1 MADDTDDTSGGA
13 PTADGAS
20 GYDGAGLVARWIAEI
35 RMYER
40 AATGWEGRSKK
51 LIKRYKDERG
61 IRDGAGVRYNVLW
74 SNVQTLL
81 PAIYARTPKPDIE
94 RRFKDADKVGRYASQ
109 VLERCVDY
117 FVQQDGFNATVRQ
130 AVLDYLLP
138 GRGTTWVRYEPRMQQ
153 VPAPGDELGQGG
165 QVSDDVK
172 DPETLEMVEFE
183 DVVTD
188 YVHWSDFG
196 HTVARTWEEVRCV
209 WRRVYLT
216 REELRKRFG
225 EVGDEVPL
233 DYSPRG
239 VNDEKIPNASRK
251 ACVYEIW
258 DKAERRAM
266 WIHKDFPKPLDVRDD
281 PLRLP
286 DFWPCPRPLLANLA
300 NDSCIPTPDYVQ
312 YQDQASEL
320 DNITERIGAL
330 TKSIKVAGVYDASV
344 PGLARILSEG
354 IENKLIPVESWS
366 MFAEKGGLK
375 GSIDLLPLQDVVNAL
390 LALHEAREKVKQDL
404 YEITGLSDIIR
415 GATKAAETA
424 TAQQIKG
431 QFASLRLSD
440 RQADIQRFVR
450 ELVRITAVIIAEHF
464 SLETIRKISG
474 VRMFSAQEKQQL
486 QMMQQQGMPPPPGLA
501 PDELQELMD
510 APTWEEVEALLRD
523 DAARAFR
530 IDIETDSTIKADEEA
545 EKASRIEFLQAAGQF
560 LQQTVAA
567 GMQTPALT
575 PLLAQ
580 MLMFGVRGFKAGKE
594 LEGSFE
600 SAMRKLEQQAAQP
613 QEPKPDPEMMRIQA
627 QQQAAQQQMQIDRE
641 RNAMEAA
648 RDKERTD
655 ANLRIEQMKHQM
667 TNAFDEWKAK
677 LDAETKIVVAAIQA
691 KAQPSAAGPDEA
703 MEMAMQGGQP
713 FTNAPAM
720 PSMMN
725 ESPSNPQGAMA
736 SFLHEVVEHLDELM
750 HAHSGPK
757 MLAYDEMGRPAG
769 VHVMPREQGEQEA
782 PPVDPNEAMGRVA
795 QRLAMLKQ
803 RAQQPRELVRDETG
817 RLVGIR

>member
-1 MADDTDDTSGGA
+1 MSDDTDDTSGGK
-13 PTADGAS
+13 PTADDAS
-20 GYDGAGLVARWIAEI
+20 GYDGAGLVARWTAEI

-40 AATGWEGRSKK
+40 AATSWEGRSKK

-94 RRFKDADKVGRYASQ
+94 RRFKDADKTGRYASQ

-138 GRGTTWVRYEPRMQQ
+138 GRGTTWVRYAPRMQQ

-165 QVSDDVK
+165 QVSDDVI
-172 DPETLEMVEFE
+172 DPETLEIVEFE

-225 EVGDEVPL
+225 EVGDKVPL

-266 WIHKDFPKPLDVRDD
+266 WIHKDFPEPLDVRDD

-300 NDSCIPTPDYVQ
+300 NDSCIPVPDYVQ

-354 IENKLIPVESWS
+354 IENKLIPVETWS

-375 GSIDLLPLQDVVNAL
+375 GAVDLLPLQDVVSAL

-440 RQADIQRFVR
+440 RQAEIQRFVR

-474 VRMFSAQEKQQL
+474 VRMFLAQEKQQL
-486 QMMQQQGMPPPPGLA
+486 QAMQQQGAPMPPSLA
-501 PDELQELMD
+501 PDELQQMMD

-567 GMQTPALT
+567 GMQTPTLT

-594 LEGSFE
+594 LEGAFE

-613 QEPKPDPEMMRIQA
+613 QEPKPDPEMLKIQA
-627 QQQAAQQQMQIDRE
+627 QQQAAQAQMQIDRE

-667 TNAFDEWKAK
+667 SNAFDEWKAK

-691 KAQPSAAGPDEA
+691 KAQPSVAGPDEA
-703 MEMAMQGGQP
+703 MEMAMGGGQP
-713 FTNAPAM
+713 FTSAPAM

-795 QRLAMLKQ
+795 QRLAMLKAK
-803 RAQQPRELVRDETG
+803 AQQPRELVRDETG